1 MSDSNKEIED
11 MKKEAARHAKEE
23 ARKRLAAKHE
33 MEMSNGVQEEK
44 EKALPKDGEV
54 SIEEAKHHAVEA
66 ALAKQK
72 AKENESSSEEKAK
85 AAAAAKAKAAALAKQ
100 KAKENES
107 PSEEKAKA
115 AAAAKA
121 KAAALA
127 KQKAKE
133 NESPSEE
140 KAKAAAAA
148 KAKAKAAAI
157 AKQKAK
163 ENESSSEEKAKAAA
177 AAKAKAAALAKRK
190 AKENESPSEEEKA
203 KAAAAAKAKAAA
215 LAKQK
220 AKENESPSEEEK
232 AKAKAKAVAAA
243 KAKAAAL
250 AKQKVS
256 KEGTTS
262 NDEKAK
268 AIAAAKA
275 KAAAAAKAKGAVGK
289 KEEEMKQEEPSPNQP
304 YLDAYVEIIK
314 EKMDENSLEDY
325 YINKLS
331 KDVPTLVVKLER
343 YYEVMELLRGH
354 EGLAFDY
361 MSELHAT
368 DFVTHMEVYVH
379 LFSYGKKQ
387 SVAVKV
393 KMDRES
399 PRVASIAPLWS
410 GADWPE
416 REAYD
421 LLGVT
426 FEGHPN
432 LTRILMPD
440 DWAGHPLRKDYEPLD
455 VEV

>member
-1 MSDSNKEIED
+1 MSNPNKDLED
-11 MKKEAARHAKEE
+11 LKREAARRAKEE
-23 ARKRLAAKHE
+23 ARKRLVAKHDGE
-33 MEMSNGVQEEK
+33 ISKLEGENQEK
-44 EKALPKDGEV
+44 EKALPKIDGMTV
-54 SIEEAKHHAVEA
+54 EEAKQRAAAAAKAKAA

-72 AKENESSSEEKAK
+72 REGTEEVTEEEKVKAKAKAK

-100 KAKENES
+100 KREGTEEVTEEEKAKA
-107 PSEEKAKA
+107 KAKA

-127 KQKAKE
+127 KQKRE
-133 NESPSEE
+133 GTEE
-140 KAKAAAAA
+140 VT
-148 KAKAKAAAI
+148 
-157 AKQKAK
+157 
-163 ENESSSEEKAKAAA
+163 
-177 AAKAKAAALAKRK
+177 
-190 AKENESPSEEEKA
+190 
-203 KAAAAAKAKAAA
+203 
-215 LAKQK
+215 
-220 AKENESPSEEEK
+220 EEEK

-250 AKQKVS
+250 AKQKAS
-256 KEGTTS
+256 QGDG
-262 NDEKAK
+262 NLGDEKAK

-275 KAAAAAKAKGAVGK
+275 KAAAAARAKTKGAESE
-289 KEEEMKQEEPSPNQP
+289 KEDVPKQEEPSVNQP
-304 YLDAYVEIIK
+304 YLNQYVEVIRGK
-314 EKMDENSLEDY
+314 LGGSTLVDS

-331 KDVPTLVVKLER
+331 KDVPTLVVDPSK
-343 YYEVMELLRGH
+343 YYEVMELLRFH

-393 KMDRES
+393 KLDREVPQVES
-399 PRVASIAPLWS
+399 VTALWK

-421 LLGVT
+421 LLGIA
-426 FEGHPN
+426 FKGHPN
-432 LTRILMPD
+432 LLRILMPD
-440 DWAGHPLRKDYEPLD
+440 DWVGYPLRKDYEPYD

>member
-1 MSDSNKEIED
+1 MSDPNKDLES
-11 MKKEAARHAKEE
+11 MKREAARHAKEE

-33 MEMSNGVQEEK
+33 AEMSKLEGEHREK
-44 EKALPKDGEV
+44 GKALPKDKEINV
-54 SIEEAKHHAVEA
+54 EEAKRLAAAAAKAKAA

-72 AKENESSSEEKAK
+72 REGSEEVTDEEKVKAKAK

-100 KAKENES
+100 KREG
-107 PSEEKAKA
+107 SEEVTDEEKVKAKAKA

-127 KQKAKE
+127 KQKRE
-133 NESPSEE
+133 GSEE
-140 KAKAAAAA
+140 VTD
-148 KAKAKAAAI
+148 
-157 AKQKAK
+157 
-163 ENESSSEEKAKAAA
+163 EEKVKA
-177 AAKAKAAALAKRK
+177 
-190 AKENESPSEEEKA
+190 KA

-220 AKENESPSEEEK
+220 REGSEEVTEEEK
-232 AKAKAKAVAAA
+232 VKAKAKAVAAA

-250 AKQKVS
+250 AKQKAS
-256 KEGTTS
+256 QGDGDS
-262 NDEKAK
+262 GDEKAK

-275 KAAAAAKAKGAVGK
+275 KAAAAARAKGAVNK
-289 KEEEMKQEEPSPNQP
+289 IEDEPQQEEPSVNQP
-304 YLDAYVEIIK
+304 YLNRYVEVVK
-314 EKMDENSLEDY
+314 ERVGEYALVDS

-331 KDVPTLVVKLER
+331 KDVPTLVTEPSK
-343 YYEVMELLRGH
+343 YYEVMELLRFH

-393 KMDRES
+393 KLDREAPQVKS
-399 PRVASIAPLWS
+399 VTPLWK

-421 LLGVT
+421 LLGIV

-432 LTRILMPD
+432 LSRILMPD
-440 DWAGHPLRKDYEPLD
+440 DWVGYPLRKDYEPYD

>member
-1 MSDSNKEIED
+1 MSNPNKDLED
-11 MKKEAARHAKEE
+11 LKREAARRAKEE
-23 ARKRLAAKHE
+23 ARKRLVAKHDAE
-33 MEMSNGVQEEK
+33 ISELEGENQEK
-44 EKALPKDGEV
+44 EKALPKIDGMTV
-54 SIEEAKHHAVEA
+54 EEAKQRAAAAAKAKAA

-72 AKENESSSEEKAK
+72 REGTEEVTEEEKAKVKAK

-100 KAKENES
+100 KREGTEEVTEEEKVKAKAKAAALAKQKKEGT
-107 PSEEKAKA
+107 EEVTEEEKAKAKAKA

-127 KQKAKE
+127 KQKRE
-133 NESPSEE
+133 GTEE
-140 KAKAAAAA
+140 VT
-148 KAKAKAAAI
+148 
-157 AKQKAK
+157 
-163 ENESSSEEKAKAAA
+163 
-177 AAKAKAAALAKRK
+177 
-190 AKENESPSEEEKA
+190 
-203 KAAAAAKAKAAA
+203 
-215 LAKQK
+215 
-220 AKENESPSEEEK
+220 EEEK

-250 AKQKVS
+250 TKQKAS
-256 KEGTTS
+256 QGDG
-262 NDEKAK
+262 NLGDEKAK

-275 KAAAAAKAKGAVGK
+275 KAAAAARAKTKGAESE
-289 KEEEMKQEEPSPNQP
+289 KEDVPKQEEPSVNQP
-304 YLDAYVEIIK
+304 YLNQYVEVIRGK
-314 EKMDENSLEDY
+314 LGGSTLVDS

-331 KDVPTLVVKLER
+331 KDVPTLVVDPSK
-343 YYEVMELLRGH
+343 YYEVMELLRFH

-393 KMDRES
+393 KLDREEPQVES
-399 PRVASIAPLWS
+399 VTALWK

-421 LLGVT
+421 LLGVA
-426 FEGHPN
+426 FKGHPN
-432 LTRILMPD
+432 LSRILMPD
-440 DWAGHPLRKDYEPLD
+440 DWVGYPLRKDYEPYD

>member
-1 MSDSNKEIED
+1 MSNPNKDLED
-11 MKKEAARHAKEE
+11 LKREAARRAKEE
-23 ARKRLAAKHE
+23 ARKRLVAKHDAE
-33 MEMSNGVQEEK
+33 ISKLEGENQEK
-44 EKALPKDGEV
+44 EKALPKIDGMTV
-54 SIEEAKHHAVEA
+54 EEAKQRAAAAAKAKAA

-72 AKENESSSEEKAK
+72 REGTEEVTEEEKAKAKAK

-100 KAKENES
+100 KKEGTEAVTEEEKAKA
-107 PSEEKAKA
+107 KAKA

-127 KQKAKE
+127 KQKKE
-133 NESPSEE
+133 GTEEVTEEE
-140 KAKAAAAA
+140 KAKA
-148 KAKAKAAAI
+148 
-157 AKQKAK
+157 
-163 ENESSSEEKAKAAA
+163 
-177 AAKAKAAALAKRK
+177 
-190 AKENESPSEEEKA
+190 KA

-220 AKENESPSEEEK
+220 REGTEEVTEEEK

-250 AKQKVS
+250 AKQKAS
-256 KEGTTS
+256 QGDG
-262 NDEKAK
+262 NLGDEKAK

-275 KAAAAAKAKGAVGK
+275 KGAESE
-289 KEEEMKQEEPSPNQP
+289 KEDVPKQEEPSVNQP
-304 YLDAYVEIIK
+304 YLNQYVEVIRGK
-314 EKMDENSLEDY
+314 LGGSTLVDS

-331 KDVPTLVVKLER
+331 KDVPTLVVDPSK
-343 YYEVMELLRGH
+343 YYEVMELLRFH

-393 KMDRES
+393 KLDREEPQVES
-399 PRVASIAPLWS
+399 VTALWK

-421 LLGVT
+421 LLGIV
-426 FEGHPN
+426 FKGHPN

-440 DWAGHPLRKDYEPLD
+440 DWVGYPLRKDYEPYD

>member
-1 MSDSNKEIED
+1 MSNPNKDLED
-11 MKKEAARHAKEE
+11 LKREAARRAKEE
-23 ARKRLAAKHE
+23 ARKRLVAKHDAE
-33 MEMSNGVQEEK
+33 ISGLEGENQEK
-44 EKALPKDGEV
+44 EKALPKNDGMTV
-54 SIEEAKHHAVEA
+54 EEAKQRAAAAAKAKAA

-72 AKENESSSEEKAK
+72 REGTEEVTEEEKVKAKAK

-100 KAKENES
+100 KREGT
-107 PSEEKAKA
+107 EEVTEEEKVKAKAKA

-127 KQKAKE
+127 KQKRE
-133 NESPSEE
+133 GTEEVTEEE
-140 KAKAAAAA
+140 KVKA
-148 KAKAKAAAI
+148 
-157 AKQKAK
+157 
-163 ENESSSEEKAKAAA
+163 
-177 AAKAKAAALAKRK
+177 
-190 AKENESPSEEEKA
+190 KA

-220 AKENESPSEEEK
+220 REGTEEVTEEEK
-232 AKAKAKAVAAA
+232 AKAKAKAA
-243 KAKAAAL
+243 AAAL
-250 AKQKVS
+250 AKQKAS
-256 KEGTTS
+256 QGDG
-262 NDEKAK
+262 NLGDEKAK

-275 KAAAAAKAKGAVGK
+275 KAAAAARAKTKGAESE
-289 KEEEMKQEEPSPNQP
+289 KEDVPKQEEPSVNQP
-304 YLDAYVEIIK
+304 YLNQYVEVIRGK
-314 EKMDENSLEDY
+314 LGGSTLVDS

-331 KDVPTLVVKLER
+331 KDVPTLVVDPSK
-343 YYEVMELLRGH
+343 YYEVMELLRFH

-393 KMDRES
+393 KLDREVPQVES
-399 PRVASIAPLWS
+399 VTALWK

-421 LLGVT
+421 LLGIA
-426 FEGHPN
+426 FKGHPN
-432 LTRILMPD
+432 LSRILMPD
-440 DWAGHPLRKDYEPLD
+440 DWIGYPLRKDYEPYD

>member
-1 MSDSNKEIED
+1 MSNPNKDLED
-11 MKKEAARHAKEE
+11 LKREAARRAKEE
-23 ARKRLAAKHE
+23 ARKRLVAKHDAE
-33 MEMSNGVQEEK
+33 ISKLEGENQEK
-44 EKALPKDGEV
+44 EKALPKIDGMTV
-54 SIEEAKHHAVEA
+54 EEAKQRAAAAAKAKAA

-72 AKENESSSEEKAK
+72 REGTEEVTEEEKVKAKAK

-100 KAKENES
+100 KREGTEEVTEEEKAKA
-107 PSEEKAKA
+107 KAKA

-127 KQKAKE
+127 KQKRE
-133 NESPSEE
+133 GTEE
-140 KAKAAAAA
+140 VT
-148 KAKAKAAAI
+148 
-157 AKQKAK
+157 
-163 ENESSSEEKAKAAA
+163 
-177 AAKAKAAALAKRK
+177 
-190 AKENESPSEEEKA
+190 
-203 KAAAAAKAKAAA
+203 
-215 LAKQK
+215 
-220 AKENESPSEEEK
+220 EEEK

-250 AKQKVS
+250 AKQKAS
-256 KEGTTS
+256 QGDG
-262 NDEKAK
+262 NLGDEKAK

-275 KAAAAAKAKGAVGK
+275 KAAAAARAKTKGAESE
-289 KEEEMKQEEPSPNQP
+289 KEDVPKQEEPSVNQP
-304 YLDAYVEIIK
+304 YLNQYVEVIRGK
-314 EKMDENSLEDY
+314 LGGSTLVDS

-331 KDVPTLVVKLER
+331 KDVPTLVVDPSK
-343 YYEVMELLRGH
+343 YYEVMELLRFH

-393 KMDRES
+393 KLDREVPQVES
-399 PRVASIAPLWS
+399 VTALWK

-421 LLGVT
+421 LLGIA
-426 FEGHPN
+426 FKGHPN
-432 LTRILMPD
+432 LSRILMPD
-440 DWAGHPLRKDYEPLD
+440 DWVGYPLRKDYEPYD

>member
-1 MSDSNKEIED
+1 MSDSNKDLED
-11 MKKEAARHAKEE
+11 LKREAARRAKEE
-23 ARKRLAAKHE
+23 ARKRLVAKH
-33 MEMSNGVQEEK
+33 GVEISKLEEENREK
-44 EKALPKDGEV
+44 EKALPKNDDIT
-54 SIEEAKHHAVEA
+54 IEEAKRRAAAAAKAKAA

-72 AKENESSSEEKAK
+72 REGTEEVTEEEKAKAK

-100 KAKENES
+100 KREVT
-107 PSEEKAKA
+107 EEEKAKAKA

-127 KQKAKE
+127 KQKRE
-133 NESPSEE
+133 GTEEVTEEE
-140 KAKAAAAA
+140 KA
-148 KAKAKAAAI
+148 
-157 AKQKAK
+157 
-163 ENESSSEEKAKAAA
+163 
-177 AAKAKAAALAKRK
+177 
-190 AKENESPSEEEKA
+190 KA

-220 AKENESPSEEEK
+220 REGTEEITEEEK

-243 KAKAAAL
+243 KAKAKAAAL
-250 AKQKVS
+250 AKQKAS
-256 KEGTTS
+256 QGDGDS
-262 NDEKAK
+262 GDEKAK

-275 KAAAAAKAKGAVGK
+275 KAAAAARAKTKGAEGK
-289 KEEEMKQEEPSPNQP
+289 KEDEPKQEEPSVNQP
-304 YLDAYVEIIK
+304 YLNQYVEAIR
-314 EKMDENSLEDY
+314 EKLGEGALVDS

-331 KDVPTLVVKLER
+331 KDVPTLVVDPEK
-343 YYEVMELLRGH
+343 YYEVMESLRFH

-387 SVAVKV
+387 SLAVKV
-393 KMDRES
+393 KLDRE
-399 PRVASIAPLWS
+399 APQVESVTALWK

-421 LLGVT
+421 LLGIV
-426 FEGHPN
+426 FKGHPN

-440 DWAGHPLRKDYEPLD
+440 DWVGYPLRKDYEPYD